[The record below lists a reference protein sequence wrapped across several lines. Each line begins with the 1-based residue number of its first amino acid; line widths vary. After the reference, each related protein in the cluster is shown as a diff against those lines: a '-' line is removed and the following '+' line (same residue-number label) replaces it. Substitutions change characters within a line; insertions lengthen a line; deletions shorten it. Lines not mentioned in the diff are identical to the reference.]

1 MQHKTRG
8 RRGSTHPT
16 LKTTASAEKQ
26 SWTWEE
32 LDEKIL
38 LNSRMASSK
47 MVGFLYFSYLIQF
60 NLFAS
65 ENAIS
70 EKMRK
75 KCTKNLQVNWDIMQD
90 DVISFNGF
98 PFCKCRKI
106 AKIWLLNAQFLRIA
120 IDLRSPPHVNRG
132 HILYIR
138 FFSNI
143 Y

>member
-1 MQHKTRG
+1 M
-8 RRGSTHPT
+8 PP
-16 LKTTASAEKQ
+16 KTTFYKSNLTQPQNLYIDFVNKIIWKQVNPSLRTTALPEKE

-98 PFCKCRKI
+98 PFCKCRKNSENLI
-106 AKIWLLNAQFLRIA
+106 IERA
-120 IDLRSPPHVNRG
+120 IFANCNWP
-132 HILYIR
+132 
-138 FFSNI
+138 
-143 Y
+143 